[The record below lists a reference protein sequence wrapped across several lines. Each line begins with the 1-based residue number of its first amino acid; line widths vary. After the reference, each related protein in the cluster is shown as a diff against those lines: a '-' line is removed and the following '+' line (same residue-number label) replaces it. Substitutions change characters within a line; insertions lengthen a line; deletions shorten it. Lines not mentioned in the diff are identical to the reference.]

1 MKMTSGMTAT
11 GNIVASTPKEFFEK
25 LSSIFNFTLD
35 VCALPENAKC
45 KDYYTPDDDG
55 LSNPW
60 RGGVWCNPPYGREI
74 STWVKK
80 GYEES
85 RKDYNNFVLMLLPA
99 RTDTKWWWDWVQG
112 KAQLFIVKG
121 RIRFNEGSAGAPF
134 PSVLALYMKDIKGGK
149 E

>member
-1 MKMTSGMTAT
+1 MTSGMTAT

-60 RGGVWCNPPYGREI
+60 RGGYGVTRLM
-74 STWVKK
+74 
-80 GYEES
+80 EERYPHGS
-85 RKDYNNFVLMLLPA
+85 RKDMKNPERTITTLFSCCFLPGQIQNGGGIGC
-99 RTDTKWWWDWVQG
+99 RERHSFSSSK
-112 KAQLFIVKG
+112 
-121 RIRFNEGSAGAPF
+121 EG
-134 PSVLALYMKDIKGGK
+134 
-149 E
+149 